1 MKNLQSIN
9 KIRKKIDKLDQQ
21 MLDLIECRKKL
32 VDQVVKL
39 KTKDEIIDQ
48 VIINIILLKL
58 DSEAK
63 KKKLPQ
69 KMVRDML
76 KKMIDG
82 FIEYEKKFFEKNE
95 K

>member
-48 VIINIILLKL
+48 VRIKKHF
-58 DSEAK
+58 AK
-63 KKKLPQ
+63 T
-69 KMVRDML
+69 
-76 KKMIDG
+76 
-82 FIEYEKKFFEKNE
+82 
-95 K
+95 